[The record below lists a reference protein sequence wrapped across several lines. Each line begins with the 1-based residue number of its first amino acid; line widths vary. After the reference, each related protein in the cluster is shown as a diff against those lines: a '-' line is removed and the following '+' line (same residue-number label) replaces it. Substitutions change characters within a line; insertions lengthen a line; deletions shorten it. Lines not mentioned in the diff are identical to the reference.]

1 MLLLSGMEIY
11 LIRHTTPAIERGT
24 CYGFA
29 DLDVAN
35 TFTEEAT
42 RVKQLLPDKPFVVYA
57 SPLQRC
63 SKLAHFLFGDNLTKD
78 DRLKELNFGD
88 WEMKRWDDLGPDAL
102 QAWMDNYVY
111 ARVPGGESYEDL
123 FKRSVEIFKE
133 VIAKNQDAVLVTHS
147 GVIRALLAYVT
158 NTPLENSFDLRVE
171 YGRIARLRVTD
182 GKMELLG
189 VNE

>member
-1 MLLLSGMEIY
+1 MEIY

-29 DLDVAN
+29 DLDVAG

-42 RVKQLLPDKPFVVYA
+42 RVKQLLPGKPFVVYA

-63 SKLAHFLFGDNLTKD
+63 SKLAHFLFGDDLTKD

-123 FKRSVEIFKE
+123 FNRSVEIFKE

-158 NTPLENSFDLRVE
+158 NTPLENSFELRVE

>member
-1 MLLLSGMEIY
+1 MEIY

-29 DLDVAN
+29 DLDVAD
-35 TFTEEAT
+35 TFAEEAT
-42 RVKQLLPDKPFVVYA
+42 RVKQLLPEKPFVVYA

-63 SKLAHFLFGDNLTKD
+63 SKLAHFLFGDKVIKD

-123 FKRSVEIFKE
+123 YKRSLQVFNE
-133 VIAKNQDAVLVTHS
+133 VIARNRDAALVTHS
-147 GVIRALLAYVT
+147 GVIRSLMAYVT
-158 NTPLENSFDLRVE
+158 GTPLENSFELRVE
-171 YGRIARLRVTD
+171 YGRIARLQVT
-182 GKMELLG
+182 GSKITLSG

>member
-1 MLLLSGMEIY
+1 MEIY

-42 RVKQLLPDKPFVVYA
+42 RVKQLLPDKPFIVYA

-63 SKLAHFLFGDNLTKD
+63 SKLARFLFNNHFTTD

-88 WEMKRWDDLGPDAL
+88 WEMQRWDDLGPDAL
-102 QAWMDNYVY
+102 QSWMDNYVY
-111 ARVPGGESYEDL
+111 ARVPGGESYADL
-123 FKRSVEIFKE
+123 YARSVAIFEE
-133 VIAKNQDAVLVTHS
+133 VIAQQKDAVLVTHS
-147 GVIRALLAYVT
+147 GVIRSLLAYVT
-158 NTPLENSFDLRVE
+158 NTPLENSFELRVE
-171 YGRIARLRVTD
+171 YGRIARLQVKD
-182 GKMELLG
+182 GKAEISGM
-189 VNE
+189 NE

>member
-1 MLLLSGMEIY
+1 MDIY

-35 TFTEEAT
+35 TFIEEAT
-42 RVKQLLPDKPFVVYA
+42 RIKQLLPGKPFAVYA

-63 SKLAHFLFGDNLTKD
+63 SKLARFLFNDNFTTD
-78 DRLKELNFGD
+78 DRLKELNFGE
-88 WEMKRWDDLGPDAL
+88 WEMKRWNDIGPDAL

-111 ARVPGGESYEDL
+111 ERVPGGESYEDL
-123 FKRSVEIFKE
+123 QKRSVEIFNE
-133 VIAKNQDAVLVTHS
+133 VIARGKDAVLVAHS
-147 GVIRALLAYVT
+147 GVIRGLLAHVT
-158 NTPLENSFDLRVE
+158 NTPLEKSFELRVE
-171 YGRIARLRVTD
+171 YGRMAHLEVTN
-182 GKMELLG
+182 GKVEVLG

>member
-1 MLLLSGMEIY
+1 MDIY

-24 CYGFA
+24 CYGFS
-29 DLDVAN
+29 DLDVAS

-42 RVKQLLPDKPFVVYA
+42 RIKQLLPGKPFAVYA

-63 SKLAHFLFGDNLTKD
+63 SKLAHFLFENNFTKD

-88 WEMKRWDDLGPDAL
+88 WEMQRWDDLGPDAL

-123 FKRSVEIFKE
+123 YKRAVQIFEE
-133 VIAKNQDAVLVTHS
+133 VIAKGKDAVLVTHS
-147 GVIRALLAYVT
+147 GVIRSLLAYMT
-158 NTPLENSFDLRVE
+158 NTPLEQSFELRVE
-171 YGRIARLRVTD
+171 YGRIARLKVED
-182 GKMELLG
+182 GKALLLG

>member
-1 MLLLSGMEIY
+1 MEIY

-24 CYGFA
+24 CYGFS
-29 DLDVAN
+29 DLDLAPS
-35 TFTEEAT
+35 FPEEAA
-42 RVKQLLPDKPFVVYA
+42 RVQQLLPQKPLTVYA

-63 SKLAHFLFGDNLTKD
+63 SKLAHFLFGNNFTTDE
-78 DRLKELNFGD
+78 RLKELNFGD

-123 FKRSVEIFKE
+123 YKRSVEIFLE
-133 VIAKNQDAVLVTHS
+133 VISKQQNAALVTHS
-147 GVIRALLAYVT
+147 GVIRSLLAYVT
-158 NTPLENSFDLRVE
+158 GTPLENSFELRVE
-171 YGRIARLRVTD
+171 YGRIARIGVQAD
-182 GKMELLG
+182 GRLELLG

>member
-1 MLLLSGMEIY
+1 MDIY

-29 DLDVAN
+29 DLDVAG

-42 RVKQLLPDKPFVVYA
+42 RVKLLLPGESFAVYA

-63 SKLAHFLFGDNLTKD
+63 SKLARFLFEDHFTTD
-78 DRLKELNFGD
+78 SRLKELNFGD
-88 WEMKRWDDLGPDAL
+88 WEMKRWDDIGPNAL

-123 FKRSVEIFKE
+123 YKRAVEIFNE
-133 VIAKNQDAVLVTHS
+133 VIARGKDAVLVTHS
-147 GVIRALLAYVT
+147 GVIRSLLAHVT
-158 NTPLENSFDLRVE
+158 NTPLEKSFELRVE
-171 YGRIARLRVTD
+171 YGRIARLKIEN
-182 GKMELLG
+182 GKVELLG

>member
-1 MLLLSGMEIY
+1 MDIY

-24 CYGFA
+24 CYGFS

-35 TFTEEAT
+35 TFIEEAT
-42 RVKQLLPDKPFVVYA
+42 RIKQLLPGKPFAVYA

-63 SKLAHFLFGDNLTKD
+63 SKLARFLFEDDFTVD

-88 WEMKRWDDLGPDAL
+88 WEMQRWDDIGPDAL

-111 ARVPGGESYEDL
+111 VRVPGGESYEDL
-123 FKRSVEIFKE
+123 YKRSIAIFNE
-133 VIAKNQDAVLVTHS
+133 VVARGKDAVIVAHS
-147 GVIRALLAYVT
+147 GVIRSLLAYVT
-158 NTPLENSFDLRVE
+158 NTPLDKSFELRVE
-171 YGRIARLRVTD
+171 YGRIARLKAENGQVTVS
-182 GKMELLG
+182 G